1 MTEWPFVLW
10 FSSTLLVLAVALPV
24 FGRMVGG
31 RSTIRLATIGAAGV
45 ALSSIANVIE
55 DGFRVDAA
63 FFAFV
68 GGTLILIGSLLA
80 LTIWIAR
87 AAPGAVRFLAIIP
100 AGTVAG
106 FLLFVAAGGPIL
118 LVTWFAAAVAAMS
131 DLPAHTAAPAEASTT

>member
-10 FSSTLLVLAVALPV
+10 FSATLLLLAVALPV

-31 RSTIRLATIGAAGV
+31 RSTIGLATIGAAGA

-63 FFAFV
+63 FLAFV
-68 GGTLILIGSLLA
+68 GGSLILIVSLLG

-87 AAPGAVRFLAIIP
+87 AAPRATRFLAIVP
-100 AGTVAG
+100 AGTVTG

-118 LVTWFAAAVAAMS
+118 LVTWLAAAVAALR
-131 DLPAHTAAPAEASTT
+131 DVPAHTAAPVEASTT